1 MWDAVLMAALTS
13 VKSTLKLMCSVSC
26 CLHGCIFLAPFSFL
40 VRLDPVWCRESV
52 FNGSLK
58 KSTS

>member
-13 VKSTLKLMCSVSC
+13 VKSTLKLVCSVSWC
-26 CLHGCIFLAPFSFL
+26 SHGRLSLAPFSSL
-40 VRLDPVWCRESV
+40 IRIDPIGCREYI

-58 KSTS
+58 RSAS